1 MNYTTKTARKIAVPI
16 LKLGINNRLRIPGK
30 KQRIFI
36 KKKGYSEKSIL
47 RINKK
52 YVVSG

>member
-36 KKKGYSEKSIL
+36 KKKDIQKRVYCG
-47 RINKK
+47 
-52 YVVSG
+52 